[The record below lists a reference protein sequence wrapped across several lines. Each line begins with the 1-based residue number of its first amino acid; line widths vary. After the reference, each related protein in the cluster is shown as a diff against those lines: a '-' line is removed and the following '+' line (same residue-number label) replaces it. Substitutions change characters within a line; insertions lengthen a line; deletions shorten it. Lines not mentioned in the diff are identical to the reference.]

1 MSWGVPAGRVREG
14 RISALPRGENFLKE
28 GLKQGILVHSE
39 QIVNGLG

>member
-14 RISALPRGENFLKE
+14 PISALPQGENFLKE

-39 QIVNGLG
+39 QIVKGLR